1 MKKKIIVF
9 NIAIIALSLLFA
21 FISGVKITQNAQY
34 KTAEREVIALTRA
47 YSENYNDKITENVPE
62 NVRVTVV
69 ASDFTVIA
77 DSRDESIVGTPHAD
91 REELTSALSGKPKVV
106 TRYSGTLNE
115 DMVYYAEKVPSGEG
129 YVFVRVAI
137 PVESVKGYALNTA
150 GYMAITLIFA
160 LLAAFIA
167 SLLINA
173 NLLKPLE
180 AIKNNLGAIADGK
193 HAVKPLAV
201 KDKDLSEVYGEI
213 DEISDK
219 LQKTFSDL
227 NVEREKLNY
236 VLSNVTDGIVVL
248 EKGGDVSVIN
258 AAAKEFLKVN
268 DVVGKPYFTL
278 SVDEKFISEIR
289 TAVEEKRGG
298 EAELSVFGR
307 YYAVSVK
314 PLEAGYTVIVLND
327 ITGAKLAE
335 KTRSE
340 FFANAS
346 HELKTPLTAIKG
358 FNEVISLTAVDEK
371 TKALSEKIGVQVD
384 RIVKLINDML
394 ALSRLETEDKPTGE
408 TVELSEVL
416 KSVKDELA
424 PLAEKN
430 KVDLTVSGGGKV
442 KMNGRHAEELVKNL
456 LENAVRYSC
465 GGGFAKA
472 TAVNRG
478 DEVVLT
484 VEDDGI
490 GIADEDKERIFERF
504 YRVDKS
510 RSQKTGG
517 TGLGLAIVKHVC
529 TLYGFKITLDGKLGV
544 GTKITV
550 EMPAGE

>member
-1 MKKKIIVF
+1 MKKKILIF

-34 KTAEREVIALTRA
+34 KTAEREVITLTRA
-47 YSENYNDKITENVPE
+47 YGENYSDKVTENVPE

-77 DSRDESIVGTPHAD
+77 DSWDDFIVGTPHAD
-91 REELTSALSGKPKVV
+91 REELTAALTGNPKVV
-106 TRYSGTLNE
+106 TRYSGTLHE
-115 DMVYYAEKVPSGEG
+115 DMVYYAEKVTAGDG

-137 PVESVKGYALNTA
+137 PVESVKSYALNTA

-180 AIKNNLGAIADGK
+180 AIKSNLSAIADGK
-193 HAVKPLAV
+193 QAVKPLTI

-219 LQKTFSDL
+219 LQKTFSEL
-227 NVEREKLNY
+227 NAEREKLNY

-248 EKGGDVSVIN
+248 EKGGDISVIN
-258 AAAKEFLKVN
+258 AAAKEFLKAG
-268 DVVGKPYFTL
+268 DIVGKPYFTL
-278 SVDEKFISEIR
+278 SVDEKFISVIK
-289 TAVEEKRGG
+289 AAAGDGKSG
-298 EAELSVFGR
+298 EAEYLSYGR

-314 PLEAGYTVIVLND
+314 PLEAGYTVVVLND
-327 ITGAKLAE
+327 ITDAKLAE

-358 FNEVISLTAVDEK
+358 FNEIISLTAADEK
-371 TKALSEKIGVQVD
+371 TRELSEKIGVQVD
-384 RIVKLINDML
+384 RIVKLIGDML

-408 TVELSEVL
+408 TVEFKEVL
-416 KSVKDELA
+416 NSVKEELA
-424 PLAEKN
+424 PLAEKYG
-430 KVDLTVSGGGKV
+430 VGLSVFGGGKV

-465 GGGFAKA
+465 DGGFAKA
-472 TAVNRG
+472 TVVKNG
-478 DEVVLT
+478 GELVLT
-484 VEDDGI
+484 VEDDGV
-490 GIADEDKERIFERF
+490 GIADEDKERVFERF

-529 TLYGFKITLDGKLGV
+529 TLYGFKITLESKLGV

-550 EMPAGE
+550 LMPAEE